1 MKYFSSN
8 MKYLRE
14 SNNLKQAEIQDRLTI
29 ERTSWSNYERGKSFP
44 NLELFHK
51 ISKYFDISESDL
63 LNTDLQNVQ
72 ERKKEDVKKV
82 DENVQERVQER
93 VQENAT
99 NKQKGDKPPPVVN
112 LMPKVVT
119 VDSRGEEN
127 MVLVPVKAA
136 AGYLNGYGDQ
146 AFIQTLPA
154 YRLPG
159 YNNGTF
165 RMFEVKGASMHPTLN
180 DGDIII
186 GKWVETL
193 DNIRNDRIHVVIT
206 RADGIVVKRVLN
218 RIQTDNKLILKSD
231 NVEHK
236 YNYPNIILEPSDVL
250 ELWYAVA
257 FISHV
262 MKSPSEMYTRII
274 DLEGRLT
281 LLEHNAKK

>member
-1 MKYFSSN
+1 MLGKN
-8 MKYLRE
+8 LIYLRKRE
-14 SNNLKQAEIQDRLTI
+14 NLKQSEMLAVFGVQNFT
-29 ERTSWSNYERGKSFP
+29 WSDYERDRSTP
-44 NLELFHK
+44 SIELILK
-51 ISKYFDISESDL
+51 ISDYFLVDIRDL
-63 LNTDLQNVQ
+63 LTKDLSEVSFDYKSAIEKTEAKGKVSGKISGKILPKNEVSENNV
-72 ERKKEDVKKV
+72 
-82 DENVQERVQER
+82 
-93 VQENAT
+93 A
-99 NKQKGDKPPPVVN
+99 
-112 LMPKVVT
+112 LIPKVVT
-119 VDSRGEEN
+119 VDSRGDEN

-136 AGYLNGYGDQ
+136 AGYLNGYGDT

-186 GKWVETL
+186 AKWVESL
-193 DNIRNDRIHVVIT
+193 DNIRNDRIHVVISK
-206 RADGIVVKRVLN
+206 ADGIVVKRVLN
-218 RIQTDNKLILKSD
+218 RIETDNKLILKSD

-257 FISHV
+257 FISHI
-262 MKSPSEMYTRII
+262 MKSPSEMYMRLI

>member
-1 MKYFSSN
+1 MSDFFKN
-8 MKYLRE
+8 NLVYLRE
-14 SNNLKQAEIQDRLTI
+14 LKGENQTQLATALGLT
-29 ERTSWSNYERGKSFP
+29 RSTYANYEIGENEPKANIILKIIGHFGVSFEDLMSKDLSKARLAPKVSVLNSDNKGKVSGKLSGKF
-44 NLELFHK
+44 
-51 ISKYFDISESDL
+51 SDKSVE
-63 LNTDLQNVQ
+63 NED
-72 ERKKEDVKKV
+72 KKS
-82 DENVQERVQER
+82 
-93 VQENAT
+93 
-99 NKQKGDKPPPVVN
+99 
-112 LMPKVVT
+112 LIPKVVT
-119 VDSRGEEN
+119 VDIRGEEN

-186 GKWVETL
+186 AKWVETL
-193 DNIRNDRIHVVIT
+193 DNIRNDRIHVVISK
-206 RADGIVVKRVLN
+206 ADGIVVKRVLN
-218 RIQTDNKLILKSD
+218 RIETDNKLILKSD
-231 NVEHK
+231 NIEHK

-262 MKSPSEMYTRII
+262 MKSPSEMYNRII